1 MMSFFPGMR
10 CFVERTILLLL
21 FFSLLACPTR
31 AIAQATGVLR
41 GQVLDPS
48 GAVVPGASVTL
59 SQGATVLTSQ
69 SGSDGAYSFKAVAPG
84 SYTLAVEA
92 PGFATVTKP
101 GVVIAAGLTRQQNLT
116 LTIAVQQQDITVNDQ
131 SPGVSLN
138 PDEISSAL
146 VVNGT
151 ALDALWDA

>member
-1 MMSFFPGMR
+1 MMSILPGTR
-10 CFVERTILLLL
+10 RFVERTILLLL
-21 FFSLLACPTR
+21 FSFLLVFPTR
-31 AIAQATGVLR
+31 SAAQATGILR

-92 PGFATVTKP
+92 PGFATVTKT
-101 GVVIAAGLTRQQNLT
+101 GVVIAAGQTR
-116 LTIAVQQQDITVNDQ
+116 
-131 SPGVSLN
+131 
-138 PDEISSAL
+138 
-146 VVNGT
+146 
-151 ALDALWDA
+151 